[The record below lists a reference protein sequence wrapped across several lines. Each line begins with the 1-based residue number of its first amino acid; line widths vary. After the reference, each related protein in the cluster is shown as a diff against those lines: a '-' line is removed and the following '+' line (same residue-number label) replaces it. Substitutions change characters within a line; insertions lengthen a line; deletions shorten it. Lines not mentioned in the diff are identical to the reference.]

1 MPIDFKTMDISF
13 CGKNALN
20 VVEKDDKIVIC
31 DRIIKDRY
39 EITNKHKF
47 ASLINDKSVKFLS
60 LNPHLITIKSNGS
73 NYFLLMTSINNTN
86 CCFFI
91 DRKLKNGYTYPR
103 VVAVKYRFSDD
114 IFKDTLLEGEIIRDD
129 NDNWMFLVNDLLVFK
144 GKRVNGNIVSKYN
157 KVYDMLENMYTPDN
171 EMDICPIRVKRV
183 FKYSDYTKLIT
194 QFIPSINYKI
204 RGMYFNSLNE
214 KHSNHLYLYTT
225 NQQEKSVTA
234 PAKKSINKKEDTR
247 GKIAKGNYVF
257 NIKETNTPDIYD
269 LYVNGDDGLIKH
281 SIAYVG
287 KISTSKRLK
296 KYFQEVGDSGDLVNV
311 ECKYNEKFSKWEP
324 LEKVDT
330 ETVVSL
336 NLLN

>member
-1 MPIDFKTMDISF
+1 
-13 CGKNALN
+13 
-20 VVEKDDKIVIC
+20 
-31 DRIIKDRY
+31 
-39 EITNKHKF
+39 
-47 ASLINDKSVKFLS
+47 
-60 LNPHLITIKSNGS
+60 
-73 NYFLLMTSINNTN
+73 
-86 CCFFI
+86 
-91 DRKLKNGYTYPR
+91 
-103 VVAVKYRFSDD
+103 
-114 IFKDTLLEGEIIRDD
+114 
-129 NDNWMFLVNDLLVFK
+129 
-144 GKRVNGNIVSKYN
+144 
-157 KVYDMLENMYTPDN
+157 
-171 EMDICPIRVKRV
+171 
-183 FKYSDYTKLIT
+183 
-194 QFIPSINYKI
+194 
-204 RGMYFNSLNE
+204 MYFNSLNE